1 MTPDIIDKLE
11 LIQCR
16 MLVAELCRRSKHS
29 RAWFYRVLR
38 GEVGCLAE
46 LPLIDEL
53 LQNSEPT
60 SPIAHL
66 RELAR
71 PRADQAAL
79 ARLAGVSRQTIS
91 LWESEAAP
99 SEERLARVRSLLRVN
114 A

>member
-1 MTPDIIDKLE
+1 MTDIADKLE
-11 LIQCR
+11 LLQCR
-16 MLVAELCRRSKHS
+16 MLVTELCRRAKHS

-91 LWESEAAP
+91 QWESEAAP